1 MPVEYNSRI
10 TLGKILDIALLAS
23 IYSDLLIKVPI
34 TLDCPNGQHD
44 LFCFWWANLKGVCV
58 TECCPRSL
66 QTVTVFQNKVDTLHG
81 QEAHI
86 AIQVCEQKRL
96 LFKLVV
102 QMQMK
107 RAVTIKITEIGR
119 HSEFPTVCAFLEGS
133 SAQLLVFYRLQD
145 DYNKM
150 LRSAPFPRPI
160 LKEHFLLSCLCV
172 WP

>member
-23 IYSDLLIKVPI
+23 IYSDLLLKVPL

-86 AIQVCEQKRL
+86 AIQMCEQKRL

-102 QMQMK
+102 EMQMK